1 MRNIWL
7 EFLVQAG
14 QTLRGKWMRR
24 LIQEKAEANAT
35 ESTGEKI
42 RHASPRLARLTSH
55 VPPGQ
60 FLRYLMVGVWNT
72 FFGYGTYALFTA
84 LLMPRV
90 RFGYVYA
97 AVFSSLLNITIA
109 YFGYKFF
116 VFKTHGNYLLEWF
129 RCILVYGS
137 GMLPGLVLL
146 PLLVEGLHYGFHL
159 QGSAPYIAGALVM
172 GMTVMYSFLGHR
184 HFTFRVP
191 ADAAREAAMHS
202 QQSMSAAP
210 LGVIEEEAKRS

>member
-1 MRNIWL
+1 
-7 EFLVQAG
+7 
-14 QTLRGKWMRR
+14 MRR
-24 LIQEKAEANAT
+24 LIQEKAVANAIENT
-35 ESTGEKI
+35 DEKI

-60 FLRYLMVGVWNT
+60 FFRYLMVGVWNT
-72 FFGYGTYALFTA
+72 CFGYGTYALFTA

-90 RFGYVYA
+90 RFGYIYA
-97 AVFSSLLNITIA
+97 AVLSSLLNITIA

-116 VFKTHGNYLLEWF
+116 VFKTHGNYLQEWF

-159 QGSAPYIAGALVM
+159 QRSAPYVAGALVT
-172 GMTVMYSFLGHR
+172 GMTVLYSFFGHR

-191 ADAAREAAMHS
+191 ADAAREAAM
-202 QQSMSAAP
+202 QPAKSMPAAP
-210 LGVIEEEAKRS
+210 LGLIEEEAKRS